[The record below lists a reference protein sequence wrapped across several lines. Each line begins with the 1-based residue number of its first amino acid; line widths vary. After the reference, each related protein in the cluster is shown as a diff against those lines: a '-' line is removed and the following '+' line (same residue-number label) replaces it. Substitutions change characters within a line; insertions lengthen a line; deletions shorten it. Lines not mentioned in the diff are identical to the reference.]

1 MLVKTTVFAIR
12 EAEFLV
18 KKTTVCAIR
27 EAGQLAKTTISDVR
41 WGEGKFQNLVW
52 KFARSESS
60 NFLNKLI
67 KKNIRSG
74 EGRQKTVL
82 ASPLELSFSI
92 ILLLYKILP
101 ELACDAL
108 SPSGH

>member
-1 MLVKTTVFAIR
+1 MGG
-12 EAEFLV
+12 
-18 KKTTVCAIR
+18 
-27 EAGQLAKTTISDVR
+27 GQIPESGL
-41 WGEGKFQNLVW
+41 EL
-52 KFARSESS
+52 ARSESS

-108 SPSGH
+108 SPTGH